1 MKKQFKKVKGQIL
14 YRIFEISED
23 QLRMDGDDESREIN
37 VVFSSEDAI
46 VPRYFGNEILGHSKG
61 EVRLERLNQG
71 GAMLVGHNHSDQ
83 VGVTESASIDTAS
96 KQGLA
101 TLRFGKS
108 VRAEEIF
115 VDVKDRIRRFVSVGY
130 RVYKTVL
137 EKVENDIEFH
147 RVVDWEPVEIS
158 IVPVPADPNAEIL
171 RSEESA
177 EFETYIEIREAPTME
192 TEAQKLAR
200 LLKEALARTLTT
212 EEATFIRD
220 QGETVPARTAPAP
233 AAAQVD
239 SVAIMKNERARI
251 REITAIGEQF
261 GLTKEAESMIDNG
274 RSVDDMNQ
282 CVVDEMKKRGLKSVA
297 SPTGKDADIGL
308 TDKETRKFS
317 IASVIRALAFP
328 KNKAIQKAAGFEL
341 ECSRA
346 VADVMGK
353 EPQGFFLPNEALRE
367 SFVGDSKRD
376 MTVGA
381 PTGGGNL
388 VSTDLLTGS
397 FIDALQN
404 ALALVNAG
412 TTVLTGLVGNIA
424 IPKKTGSGTAYW
436 VTEGNAPTESQSTIG
451 QVTMSPKTV
460 GGFTDYS
467 RKLLLQSSLSI
478 ENFVRNDLIEIL
490 TLAID
495 LAGVNGSGTGAE
507 PEGIINTTGIGS
519 VAGGTNGLAPTW
531 PHIVQLESAVANANA
546 QLGNLAYLTNSKVR
560 GKLKETEK
568 FSGGGREIWGEG
580 DTPLNG
586 SNAIISNQVPS
597 DLTKG
602 TSVGVCSAII
612 YGNFADLV
620 LGLWGSLD
628 VMVDP
633 YNQSTTGGT
642 RIVALQD
649 VDYGV
654 RNAASFAAML
664 DALTA

>member
-14 YRIFEISED
+14 YRVFEISED

-61 EVRLERLNQG
+61 EARLERLNQG

-83 VGVTESASIDTAS
+83 VGVTESASIDAAS

-108 VRAEEIF
+108 ARAEEIF
-115 VDVKDRIRRFVSVGY
+115 IDVKDRIRRFVSVGY

-177 EFETYIEIREAPTME
+177 EFETYIEIREAPVME
-192 TEAQKLAR
+192 TENEKRIR
-200 LLKEALARTLTT
+200 LLKEAQTRTLTDV
-212 EEATFIRD
+212 EAKFLRD
-220 QGETVPARTAPAP
+220 LGETLPTRADPAPAP
-233 AAAQVD
+233 AVD
-239 SVAIMKNERARI
+239 TAAIMTAERGRI

-274 RSVDDMNQ
+274 RSIDDMNQ

-297 SPTGKDADIGL
+297 SPTGRDADIGL
-308 TDKETRKFS
+308 SKDEARKFS
-317 IASVIRALAFP
+317 IANVVRALAFP
-328 KNKAIQKAAGFEL
+328 NNKVIQKAASFEK

-353 EPQGFFLPNEALRE
+353 EAQGFFLPNDALRAT
-367 SFVGDSKRD
+367 FAIDGKRD
-376 MTVGA
+376 LVVGTDTA
-381 PTGGGNL
+381 GGHL

-397 FIDALQN
+397 FIDALIN
-404 ALALVNAG
+404 ALALTNAG
-412 TTVLTGLVGNIA
+412 TTVLSGLVGNIA
-424 IPKKTGSGTAYW
+424 IPKKVSGATAYW
-436 VTEGNAPTESQSTIG
+436 VAEGVAPTESQQVLG
-451 QVTMSPKTV
+451 QVAMSPNTV
-460 GGFTDYS
+460 GAFTDYS
-467 RKLLLQSSLSI
+467 RKLLLQSSLAI
-478 ENFVRNDLIEIL
+478 ENFVRNDLVEKL
-490 TLAID
+490 VTAID

-531 PHIVQLESAVANANA
+531 SHIVQLESAVANANA
-546 QLGNLAYLTNSKVR
+546 QMGNLSYLTNTKVR

-568 FSGGGREIWGEG
+568 FSGGGKEIWGEG
-580 DTPLNG
+580 DMPLNG
-586 SNAIISNQVPS
+586 NNAIVSNQVPS

-628 VMVDP
+628 ITVDP
-633 YNQSTTGGT
+633 YSQSTTGGT

-664 DALTA
+664 DALTT